1 MYTVK
6 SKDVEFEYKIY
17 DDDGKYTILQA
28 LKGVDI
34 DIEEGSFVTILGQNG
49 SGKSTF
55 SKLINGLL
63 TQSKGKISVHGLDT
77 DVCDMWDIRK
87 QTGMVFQNPDNQI
100 VCTIVEDDVAFGA
113 ENIGIAPNEIRSR
126 VDQALKTVDMLEYKD
141 KSPSQLSGGQK
152 QRVAIAGI
160 LAMKPKLIILDEP
173 TAMLDPI
180 GRKQVIDQI
189 IKLNKDE
196 NITILLITH
205 YMEEAITSDKV
216 IIMDNGKVTMHGTP
230 REIFSNVNEVQSF
243 GLDVPVMTK
252 LANNLI
258 NNGIDIKKDILSI
271 DEMVGELCKFL

>member
-6 SKDVEFEYKIY
+6 SKNIEFEYKVY
-17 DDDGKYTILQA
+17 DEDGKFSVLNA
-28 LKGVDI
+28 LNGVDI
-34 DIEEGSFVTILGQNG
+34 DIEDGSFVSILGQNG

-55 SKLINGLL
+55 SKLVNGLL
-63 TQSKGKISVHGLDT
+63 TPSHGNMSVHDIDIDSGDI
-77 DVCDMWDIRK
+77 WEIRK

-113 ENIGIAPNEIRSR
+113 ENIGIPSEEIKKR
-126 VDQALKTVDMLEYKD
+126 VHDALINVDMLDYAD

-189 IKLNKDE
+189 IKLNKEE

-205 YMEEAITSDKV
+205 YMEEAALSDKIYV
-216 IIMDNGKVTMHGTP
+216 MDSGKVELCGTP
-230 REIFSNVNEVQSF
+230 KEIFKQVDKIQSL
-243 GLDVPVMTK
+243 GLDVPPMTK
-252 LANNLI
+252 LAYNL
-258 NNGIDIKKDILSI
+258 NKNGISIKNDILTI